1 MLTVSLL
8 QIFSEELAADDL
20 ILLTFIVTVLLMII
34 TVEPLRRDFQDS
46 LSSMYRFKSA
56 DNEIRYPAS
65 GFFHKVLLI
74 LQSCLSFALMCF
86 SLTAAGNI
94 PVGKEML
101 HLLNFFIFALLFYLL
116 KIILYLTVNGIL
128 YKKGAITVKPSRWNG
143 FFTMVFAIFGALFLV
158 IPLLIFFFRLPG
170 LFGLALAVL
179 IVVFMEV
186 GVIYKLKSALFKNE
200 HTGLSFFFYLCAL
213 EFSPL
218 ALAGLMIT
226 K

>member
-56 DNEIRYPAS
+56 YNEIRYPAS

-116 KIILYLTVNGIL
+116 KIILYSTVNGIL

-143 FFTMVFAIFGALFLV
+143 QRLLRCAI
-158 IPLLIFFFRLPG
+158 
-170 LFGLALAVL
+170 LFGTYHP
-179 IVVFMEV
+179 I
-186 GVIYKLKSALFKNE
+186 I
-200 HTGLSFFFYLCAL
+200 
-213 EFSPL
+213 SP
-218 ALAGLMIT
+218 AKVCVTRSGNGRDQRYR
-226 K
+226 

>member
-74 LQSCLSFALMCF
+74 LQS
-86 SLTAAGNI
+86 
-94 PVGKEML
+94 
-101 HLLNFFIFALLFYLL
+101 
-116 KIILYLTVNGIL
+116 
-128 YKKGAITVKPSRWNG
+128 
-143 FFTMVFAIFGALFLV
+143 
-158 IPLLIFFFRLPG
+158 
-170 LFGLALAVL
+170 
-179 IVVFMEV
+179 
-186 GVIYKLKSALFKNE
+186 
-200 HTGLSFFFYLCAL
+200 
-213 EFSPL
+213 
-218 ALAGLMIT
+218 
-226 K
+226 